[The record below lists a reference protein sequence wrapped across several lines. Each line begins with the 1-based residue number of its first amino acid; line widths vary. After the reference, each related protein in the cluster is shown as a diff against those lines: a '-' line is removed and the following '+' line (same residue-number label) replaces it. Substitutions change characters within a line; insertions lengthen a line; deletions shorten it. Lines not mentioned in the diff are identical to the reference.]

1 MIERMS
7 WATIAAV
14 LLLPVVLAVAATPA
28 GAQMYRW
35 TDDQGNPHYS
45 QGLDSVPD
53 RYRATARQLLY
64 RNAPAAAAPADRTPA
79 GSASTI
85 VSFTPGGRI
94 YVDARINDSASVH
107 LLLDTGADRTV
118 ITPRALVAAGVSI
131 RAAGV
136 PGTIRGAT
144 GTADVAAYP
153 IDSLQVGQA
162 RVGKMLIISHDINE
176 ADTDGLLGRDFLDQF
191 KVTIDNTAGQ
201 VTLGPK

>member
-1 MIERMS
+1 MIGVMP
-7 WATIAAV
+7 WATLAAV
-14 LLLPVVLAVAATPA
+14 LPMVVVLAIAAAPA
-28 GAQMYRW
+28 GAQTYRW

-53 RYRATARQLLY
+53 RHRATARPMRYQP
-64 RNAPAAAAPADRTPA
+64 APAAAPADATA
-79 GSASTI
+79 ASAST
-85 VSFTPGGRI
+85 VVPFTPGGRI
-94 YVDARINDSASVH
+94 YVDARINGSTSVH

-131 RAAGV
+131 RTAGTA
-136 PGTIRGAT
+136 GTIRGAT

-153 IDSLQVGQA
+153 IESLQVGQA

-191 KVTIDNTAGQ
+191 KVTIDNAAGQ